1 MPKMILVNINKV
13 KPKPNNPRIIKD
25 DKYKKLVKSL
35 SEFPDMLNKR
45 PLVCFTDKDGSYVV
59 LGGNMRLKALKE
71 LNYKEVPIVLADEW
85 TEEQRNEFLI
95 KDNVGF
101 GEWDWEDLSTNWKS
115 EELEEWGVDLVGFE
129 NENEIYQ
136 DNDKVNNLTQSIELP
151 TITVEYK
158 SDGEKDKLLKVLKQ
172 FGFNYKIN

>member
-1 MPKMILVNINKV
+1 MILVPINKV
-13 KPKPNNPRIIKD
+13 KPNSNNPRIIKD
-25 DKYKKLVKSL
+25 DKFNKLVKSL

-45 PLVCFTDKDGSYVV
+45 PLVCFTDVGGNYIV

-71 LNYKEVPIVLADEW
+71 LKYKEVPIILADEW
-85 TEEQRNEFLI
+85 TEEQKSEFLI

-101 GEWDWEDLSTNWKS
+101 GEWDWDVLNSDWNS
-115 EELEEWGVDLVGFE
+115 EELEDWGLDIPSFE
-129 NENEIYQ
+129 NEEEIYQ

-158 SDGEKDKLLKVLKQ
+158 SDGEKDKLLKVLRQ